1 MTPLGML
8 PSNLVLSGY
17 LLVHQI
23 HHKNLTSIPLPNLRL
38 IRGQRLYHHNPT
50 PDNKNSGHNYS
61 MVLFGGCT
69 YCTSLG
75 LNNLVGASTQYSSIS
90 TADRMD
96 RNQEV
101 SYFPITGPSQ
111 IWTNIYLTNY
121 IMRIYLFSILLYC
134 RGISRRHLG
143 RFFQR

>member
-1 MTPLGML
+1 MADEICDALNDAVSLTVDSILILVRRSDSTRGLL

-38 IRGQRLYHHNPT
+38 IRGQRLYHHNPM
-50 PDNKNSGHNYS
+50 PGNKNSSHNYS

-90 TADRMD
+90 IADLMD

-101 SYFPITGPSQ
+101 SYFRITGPSQ
-111 IWTNIYLTNY
+111 LDKYLLN
-121 IMRIYLFSILLYC
+121 
-134 RGISRRHLG
+134 
-143 RFFQR
+143 